1 MDVKDRIRDSARE
14 LFRRYG
20 IRSVSMDDIATHLA
34 MSKKT
39 IYQFYAD
46 KDELVDAVVDNE
58 VKHMQDECVLTQK
71 SAGDAVEEVF
81 LTLAMAQVQLSS
93 INPVLLFDMQKFHP
107 RAFQKF
113 MAHKNEFLLE
123 IIRHNLE
130 RGIREGLYRENLDID
145 IIARYRLET
154 LMVPFNMDLF
164 PPAKYSLITITQA
177 ILEHFLY
184 GLASEKGYQL
194 ILKYQKEQQ
203 KTRVV

>member
-164 PPAKYSLITITQA
+164 PPAKYSLITITQV